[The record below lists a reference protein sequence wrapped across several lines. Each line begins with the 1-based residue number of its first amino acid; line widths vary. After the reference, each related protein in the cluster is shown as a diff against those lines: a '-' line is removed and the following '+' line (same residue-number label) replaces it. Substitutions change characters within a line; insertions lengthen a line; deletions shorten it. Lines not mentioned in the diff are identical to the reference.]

1 MVAVPTIFRY
11 NQAAFGSRRLYYEEK
26 GVAMTRLSG
35 ARGIAPEEFDL
46 LKKQGITTSDDLL
59 KRGAAFEG
67 RDALAAQTGI
77 AELTLTRL
85 VGRAD
90 LERINGI
97 TWDSATLLQAAGVES
112 VPELVLSE
120 PEKLL
125 TRLVEANQAQQ
136 IVKRT
141 LTAKQLLTWIAAA
154 REVPPIITYRPMEIY

>member
-1 MVAVPTIFRY
+1 
-11 NQAAFGSRRLYYEEK
+11 
-26 GVAMTRLSG
+26 MTRLSG
-35 ARGIAPEEFDL
+35 ARGIAPEQLDL

-77 AELTLTRL
+77 TELTLTRL
-85 VGRAD
+85 VGCAE

-120 PEKLL
+120 PDKLL

-136 IVKRT
+136 VIKRA
-141 LTAKQLLTWIAAA
+141 LTAKQLQTWIAAA
-154 REVPPIITYRPMEIY
+154 REVTPVITYRPMEIY